1 MTGNPPVDVQ
11 NFGQSIW
18 YDNISR
24 QLIQNGEIK
33 RMVNEDGVLG
43 MTSNPTIFEKAIA
56 NSTLYDTA
64 IAQMLD
70 SDANTIFEALAKDDI
85 RAVADILRP
94 IFDRTNGED
103 GYISLEVSPL
113 IANDTATTVREA
125 FRLFEMVDRP
135 NVMIKIPATDAGLPA
150 IEEVIAGGVN
160 VNVTLIFSV
169 EYYKRVTEAY
179 IRGLEQRLAKGQDVK
194 NIASVASFFLSRI
207 DSMVDQQLDSNIRSA
222 QGRSLERVAANRKL
236 LGTAAISNAK
246 LAYREFKH
254 IFEGARFKKLR
265 EAGAQVQRPLWASTS
280 TKNPAYPDTMYVD
293 TLIGAHTVNTVPPE
307 TLVAFKDHGTAANT
321 LEQDIDKAAEIMD
334 MLAEVGIEMEMVT
347 NNLLLDG
354 VEKFA
359 ASYNGLMEAIEGK
372 RKMLKAGII
381 KRQSGVVGQYE
392 PDVREAMDHLKDAP
406 KQIWERNAAWWKP
419 EPAHVE
425 VINNRLGWLAIAID
439 GRIDRSRLYDLKAKA
454 HNNWKHVVLL
464 GMGGSSLAPEVLRK
478 SFGHQ
483 AGYPDLLVLDST
495 VPATV
500 QRIES
505 QIDPKQT
512 VFIVASKSG
521 TTIETSVMFDYFYDK
536 LVKLVGADKA
546 GQHFISIT
554 DPGSEL
560 VTLSQQRKVYAVF
573 ENPADI
579 GGRYS
584 ALSYF
589 GLVPAALL
597 GLNLDTFFARAE
609 RMTDAIDKSVAYK
622 YNPALWLGAVLG
634 TIAQE
639 GRDKIT
645 IIASPQIESFG
656 DWAEQLIA
664 ESTGKEGV
672 GFLPVVGAT
681 VGHPH
686 DYDDDRVIVYMR
698 LDDDPSLDGQVQ
710 QLREAGHPV
719 YLLELQDAY
728 DLAGEFL
735 RWEFATAVMGQMLK
749 INPFDEPDV
758 TSAKKATKAL
768 LDIYQKEG
776 RFPVEKPVISE
787 SSVALY
793 ADTRTGEMLNRIC
806 TQRQYDV
813 SNLAGMLAAFISLAR
828 SGNYF
833 ALLVYMDASDDN
845 EATLETIRRR
855 LRHTTRR
862 AVTLGYGPRYLHS
875 TGQLH
880 KGGANNGVF
889 ILITVDDNAELP
901 IPGQPLS
908 FSILK
913 QAQGLGDLETLRQR
927 HRRVVRLHISGDVK
941 SGLQKIMEAIE
952 ATEAKLI

>member
-11 NFGQSIW
+11 KFGQSIW

-33 RMVNEDGVLG
+33 RMVDEDGVLG

-56 NSTLYDTA
+56 NSTLYDSA

-70 SDANTIFEALAKDDI
+70 ADANSIFEALAKDDI

-94 IFDRTNGED
+94 IFDRTNGAD

-179 IRGLEQRLAKGQDVK
+179 IRGLERRLAQGQDVTK
-194 NIASVASFFLSRI
+194 IASVASFFLSRI

-222 QGRSLERVAANRKL
+222 QGRSLDRVAANRKL
-236 LGTAAISNAK
+236 LGTAAIANAK

-254 IFEGARFKKLR
+254 IFEGARFKQLR
-265 EAGAQVQRPLWASTS
+265 EAGAQFQRPLWASTS

-321 LEQDIDKAAEIMD
+321 LEKELDKAAEVMD
-334 MLAEVGIEMEMVT
+334 MLAEVGIDMTMVT

-359 ASYNGLMEAIEGK
+359 ASYNALMEAIEGK

-381 KRQSGVVGQYE
+381 KRQSGVIGQYE
-392 PDVREAMDHLKDAP
+392 PNVREEMDRMKDAP
-406 KQIWERNAAWWKP
+406 KHIWDRNAAWWKP
-419 EPAHVE
+419 EPPHME
-425 VINNRLGWLAIAID
+425 VIKNRLGWLTIAVD
-439 GRIDRSRLYDLKAKA
+439 GRIDRQRLHDLQAKA
-454 HNNWKHVVLL
+454 HNNWKYVVLL

-478 SFGHQ
+478 SFGLQ

-500 QRIES
+500 QRIENT
-505 QIDPKQT
+505 IDPQQT

-560 VTLSQQRKVYAVF
+560 VTLSAQRKVYDVF

-597 GLNLDTFFARAE
+597 GLDLDTIFARAE
-609 RMTDAIDKSVAYK
+609 RMTDAIDKGVSAK
-622 YNPALWLGAVLG
+622 GNPALWLGVVIA
-634 TIAQE
+634 TIAKE

-645 IIASPQIESFG
+645 ILASPQIESFG
-656 DWAEQLIA
+656 DWAEQLVA

-686 DYDDDRVIVYMR
+686 DYDDDRMFVYMR
-698 LDDDPSLDGQVQ
+698 LDNDPSLDEQVQ
-710 QLREAGHPV
+710 MLREAGHPV

-758 TSAKKATKAL
+758 TSAKKATKTL
-768 LDIYQKEG
+768 LDIHQKEG
-776 RFPVEKPVISE
+776 RFPAEKPVISE
-787 SSVALY
+787 GSVALY
-793 ADTRTGEMLNRIC
+793 ADGRTGEMLNRIC
-806 TQRQYDV
+806 TQRHYDGG
-813 SNLAGMLAAFISLAR
+813 NLAGMLAAFLSLAR

-833 ALLVYMDASDDN
+833 ALLAYMDANDDN
-845 EATLETIRRR
+845 ESALETIRRR
-855 LRHTTRR
+855 LRHATCR

-880 KGGANNGVF
+880 KGGPNNGVF
-889 ILITVDDNAELP
+889 ILITVDDDAELP

-941 SGLQKIMEAIE
+941 SGLQTIMDAIE